1 MLRWVCWGDF
11 SQLQRRSNVLVAF
24 FFESAGAMCGDLQL
38 VLRRG
43 DGGPFLVG
51 GGAGRL
57 VRLPALFAGR
67 CSGRGGVVSDF
78 FGRGGVRGNCGV
90 GAAGVGSGVC
100 GRSVVSFAVAK
111 RRHPWSLA
119 FPDGG
124 CGALGLPSRESASGP
139 RRLASPSTLVAK
151 EEGSFPPGRARG
163 LAAWPPVLGFF
174 GGEEEREGERD
185 KERRGRRVWHGEG
198 FSLTWEW
205 VVSGGVFSRLVGGCL
220 FVSRHFEVR
229 GHFNTH
235 NGERDW

>member
-78 FGRGGVRGNCGV
+78 FGRGGGAGELWRGRGGGGVWCTWSLCGVFRCRKEAPPVVAGVSGWRVRGVWSAFPGAGA
-90 GAAGVGSGVC
+90 GAAAVGLALDPRGHRGGV
-100 GRSVVSFAVAK
+100 
-111 RRHPWSLA
+111 
-119 FPDGG
+119 FPPRDER
-124 CGALGLPSRESASGP
+124 GAWPRGLPSWAASAGRRSEREKGI
-139 RRLASPSTLVAK
+139 K
-151 EEGSFPPGRARG
+151 NEEEGGYG
-163 LAAWPPVLGFF
+163 M
-174 GGEEEREGERD
+174 ER
-185 KERRGRRVWHGEG
+185 
-198 FSLTWEW
+198 
-205 VVSGGVFSRLVGGCL
+205 VFR
-220 FVSRHFEVR
+220 
-229 GHFNTH
+229 
-235 NGERDW
+235 